1 MKQNSHL
8 FAQRRTDGGASA
20 LTGQMRTASGETLLF
35 VIFNMSGDVE
45 RFREYQD
52 ALVTQIQCAH
62 GGPAPFD
69 YHAQP
74 LTIRLAG
81 SEIDTPQRV
90 RDARSR
96 PEKYGDAPSNRLA
109 PVDFRGGQ
117 RASDQLLL
125 GG

>member
-1 MKQNSHL
+1 MPVAGVDPGTLEKRYVENASRGSVIAKTGTL
-8 FAQRRTDGGASA
+8 PRTDGGASA

-62 GGPAPFD
+62 GGPAPFV
-69 YHAQP
+69 YHPQP

-81 SEIDTPQRV
+81 SEIDMPKRENEYEPGT
-90 RDARSR
+90 
-96 PEKYGDAPSNRLA
+96 N
-109 PVDFRGGQ
+109 
-117 RASDQLLL
+117 
-125 GG
+125 